1 MEPFSPEQV
10 EFFNKAAV
18 TLPAVEE
25 ALQNLLLRVEKTES
39 AIKEHP

>member
-18 TLPAVEE
+18 TLPAV
-25 ALQNLLLRVEKTES
+25 
-39 AIKEHP
+39 